1 MTNKLIKYIATGA
14 MALIGVIGGL
24 FCLLIMFGGPD
35 TAGMSDAEKFPYQ
48 LEELSAYLDGVLYIA
63 QFAILLALAIIF
75 TYFVIGLIQ
84 NPKNAIGSVVGIG
97 GTALIIL
104 ISWFLADDFVNW
116 GSDLSPDKIAALNE
130 EFTSGQRKFSGANV
144 WAITIFLGLTIL
156 TIAGMEALR
165 FIRSRK

>member
-14 MALIGVIGGL
+14 MALIGVVGGL
-24 FCLLIMFGGPD
+24 FCLLIMVGGPD
-35 TAGMSDAEKFPYQ
+35 TSGMTDAEKFPYQ
-48 LEELSAYLDGVLYIA
+48 LQELSAYLDAVLYIA

-75 TYFVIGLIQ
+75 VYFIIGLIQ
-84 NPKNAIGSVVGIG
+84 RPKNAIGSIVGIG

-116 GSDLSPDKIAALNE
+116 GDLTPDKVAALNE

-156 TIAGMEALR
+156 TIAGMEAYRL
-165 FIRSRK
+165 FRSRK